1 MSQSY
6 NFVLIWQSYNF
17 AILSDYKSIVL
28 YESVTLSKGGVCALN
43 GANRYL
49 TFRVAGK
56 APD

>member
-43 GANRYL
+43 GAKL
-49 TFRVAGK
+49 FSLWQ
-56 APD
+56 